1 MASVSAPGGRTGG
14 GGKKPLNVDLN
25 LVPFID
31 LLTCLICFLLMA
43 AVWIQIGK
51 ISVTQS
57 GQGAPTEQTPE
68 ERQQLNLVV
77 AITPQGFLLTGNGQT
92 LEGGDILKKDDQYD
106 YERLGA
112 KLKEVHGLFPDKND
126 IVVMSEDTIE
136 YKDLINTMDVCLA
149 NEFPNISVSGTI

>member
-1 MASVSAPGGRTGG
+1 MGAVSAPGGRSS
-14 GGKKPLNVDLN
+14 GKKSLNVELN

-51 ISVTQS
+51 ISVSQS

-68 ERQQLNLVV
+68 ERERLNLVV
-77 AITPQGFLLTGNGQT
+77 AVTPQGFLITGNGQT
-92 LEGGDILKKDDQYD
+92 LEGGDILKKDNQYD
-106 YERLGA
+106 FERLGT
-112 KLKEVHGLFPDKND
+112 KLKEIHGLFPDKSD
-126 IVVMSEDTIE
+126 IVVMSEDSIN
-136 YKDLINTMDVCLA
+136 YQDLINTMDVCLA

>member
-1 MASVSAPGGRTGG
+1 MASVSAPGGRST
-14 GGKKPLNVDLN
+14 GGKKALNVELN

-68 ERQQLNLVV
+68 DRTKLNLVV
-77 AITPQGFLLTGNGQT
+77 TITPQGFLLTGNGQT
-92 LEGGDILKKDDQYD
+92 IADILKKDNQYD
-106 YERLGA
+106 FERLGA
-112 KLKEVHGLFPDKND
+112 KLKEVHGQYPEKND
-126 IVVMSEDTIE
+126 IVVTSEDSIQ
-136 YKDLINTMDVCLA
+136 YQDLINTMDVCLA

>member
-1 MASVSAPGGRTGG
+1 MGAVAAPGGRSS
-14 GGKKPLNVDLN
+14 GKKNLNVELN

-68 ERQQLNLVV
+68 ERERLNLVC

-92 LEGGDILKKDDQYD
+92 LEGGDILKKDNQYD
-106 YERLGA
+106 FERLGT
-112 KLKEVHGLFPDKND
+112 KLKEVHGLFPEKND
-126 IVVMSEDTIE
+126 IVVMSEDTIK
-136 YKDLINTMDVCLA
+136 YQDLINTMDVCLA

>member
-1 MASVSAPGGRTGG
+1 MGAVSAPGGRSS
-14 GGKKPLNVDLN
+14 GKKNLNVELN

-51 ISVTQS
+51 ISVSQS

-68 ERQQLNLVV
+68 ERERLNLVV
-77 AITPQGFLLTGNGQT
+77 AVTPQGFLITGNGQT
-92 LEGGDILKKDDQYD
+92 LEGGDILKKDNQYD
-106 YERLGA
+106 FERLGT
-112 KLKEVHGLFPDKND
+112 KLKEIHGLFPDKSD
-126 IVVMSEDTIE
+126 IVVMSEDSIN
-136 YKDLINTMDVCLA
+136 YQDLINTMDVCLA

>member
-1 MASVSAPGGRTGG
+1 MANVSAPGGRSGS
-14 GGKKPLNVDLN
+14 GKKALNVDLN

-43 AVWIQIGK
+43 AVWVQIGK

-92 LEGGDILKKDDQYD
+92 LEGGDILKKDESYD
-106 YERLGA
+106 YDRLGA

>member
-1 MASVSAPGGRTGG
+1 MASVSAPGGRSG
-14 GGKKPLNVDLN
+14 GGKKALNVDLN

-43 AVWIQIGK
+43 AVWVQIGK

-92 LEGGDILKKDDQYD
+92 LEGGDILNKDESYD
-106 YERLGA
+106 YDRLGA

>member
-1 MASVSAPGGRTGG
+1 MGAVAAPGGRQS
-14 GGKKPLNVDLN
+14 GKKSLNVELN

-43 AVWIQIGK
+43 AVWVQIGR

-57 GQGAPTEQTPE
+57 GQGAPVEMTPE
-68 ERQQLNLVV
+68 ERQRLNLVV

-92 LEGGDILKKDDQYD
+92 LEGGDILKKDNTYD
-106 YERLGA
+106 FERLGQ
-112 KLKEVHGLFPDKND
+112 KLKEVHGMFPDKSD
-126 IVVMSEDTIE
+126 IVVMSEDTIS
-136 YKDLINTMDVCLA
+136 YQDLVNTMDVCLA

>member
-1 MASVSAPGGRTGG
+1 MASVSAPGGRSGS
-14 GGKKPLNVDLN
+14 GKKALNVELN

-57 GQGAPTEQTPE
+57 GQGAPAEQTPE
-68 ERQQLNLVV
+68 ERQRLNLVV
-77 AITPQGFLLTGNGQT
+77 AITPQGFLVTGNGT
-92 LEGGDILKKDDQYD
+92 TIADILKKDNEYD
-106 YERLGA
+106 SKTLGT
-112 KLKEVHGLFPDKND
+112 KLKEIHGQFPDKND
-126 IVVMSEDTIE
+126 IVVMSEDTIN
-136 YKDLINTMDVCLA
+136 YQVLIDTMDVCLA

>member
-1 MASVSAPGGRTGG
+1 MGAVAAPGGRST
-14 GGKKPLNVDLN
+14 GKKNLNVELN

-43 AVWIQIGK
+43 AVWVQIGK

-68 ERQQLNLVV
+68 ERQRLNLVV
-77 AITPQGFLLTGNGQT
+77 AITPQGFLITGNGQT
-92 LEGGDILKKDDQYD
+92 LEGGDILKKDNQYD
-106 YERLGA
+106 FERLGT
-112 KLKEVHGLFPDKND
+112 KLKEIHGLFPDKSD
-126 IVVMSEDTIE
+126 IVVMSEDSIN
-136 YKDLINTMDVCLA
+136 YQDLINTMDVCLA

>member
-1 MASVSAPGGRTGG
+1 MGAVSAPGGRSS
-14 GGKKPLNVDLN
+14 GKKNLNVDLN

-51 ISVTQS
+51 ISVSQS

-68 ERQQLNLVV
+68 ERERLNLVV
-77 AITPQGFLLTGNGQT
+77 AVTPQGFLITGNGQT
-92 LEGGDILKKDDQYD
+92 LEGGDILKKDNQYD
-106 YERLGA
+106 FERLGT
-112 KLKEVHGLFPDKND
+112 KLKEIHGLFPDKSD
-126 IVVMSEDTIE
+126 IVVMSEDSIN
-136 YKDLINTMDVCLA
+136 YQDLINTMDVCLA

>member
-1 MASVSAPGGRTGG
+1 MGAVAAPGGRSS
-14 GGKKPLNVDLN
+14 GKKQLNVELN

-43 AVWIQIGK
+43 AVWVQIGK

-68 ERQQLNLVV
+68 ERQRLNLVV

-92 LEGGDILKKDDQYD
+92 LEGGDILKKDNQYD
-106 YERLGA
+106 YDRLGQ

-126 IVVMSEDTIE
+126 IVVMSEDTIK
-136 YKDLINTMDVCLA
+136 YQDLINTMDVCLA

>member
-1 MASVSAPGGRTGG
+1 MGSVSAPGGRSS
-14 GGKKPLNVDLN
+14 GGKKQLNVELN

-57 GQGAPTEQTPE
+57 GQGAPAEQTPE
-68 ERQQLNLVV
+68 QRQRLNLVV
-77 AITPQGFLLTGNGQT
+77 AITPQGYLVTGNGT
-92 LEGGDILKKDDQYD
+92 TIADILKKDNEYD
-106 YERLGA
+106 SKALGT
-112 KLKEVHGLFPDKND
+112 KLKEIHGQFPDKND
-126 IVVMSEDTIE
+126 IVVMSEDSIN
-136 YKDLINTMDVCLA
+136 YQVLIDTMDVCLA

>member
-1 MASVSAPGGRTGG
+1 MGAVAAPGGRST
-14 GGKKPLNVDLN
+14 GKKNLNVELN

-43 AVWIQIGK
+43 AVWVQIGK

-68 ERQQLNLVV
+68 ERERLNLVV
-77 AITPQGFLLTGNGQT
+77 AVTPQGFLITGNGQT
-92 LEGGDILKKDDQYD
+92 LEGGDILKKDNQYD
-106 YERLGA
+106 FERLGT
-112 KLKEVHGLFPDKND
+112 KLKEIHGLFPDKSD
-126 IVVMSEDTIE
+126 IVVMSEDSIN
-136 YKDLINTMDVCLA
+136 YQDLINTMDVCLA

>member
-1 MASVSAPGGRTGG
+1 MASVSAPGGRSS
-14 GGKKPLNVDLN
+14 GGKKALNVELN

-68 ERQQLNLVV
+68 DRTKLNLVV
-77 AITPQGFLLTGNGQT
+77 TITPQGFLLTGNGQT
-92 LEGGDILKKDDQYD
+92 IADILKKDNQYD
-106 YERLGA
+106 FERLGA
-112 KLKEVHGLFPDKND
+112 KLKEIHGQYPEKND
-126 IVVMSEDTIE
+126 IVVTSEDSIQ
-136 YKDLINTMDVCLA
+136 YQDLINTMDICLA

>member
-1 MASVSAPGGRTGG
+1 MASMSAPGGRSS
-14 GGKKPLNVDLN
+14 GKKSLNVELN

-68 ERQQLNLVV
+68 ERQRLNLVV
-77 AITPQGFLLTGNGQT
+77 AITPQGYLIRGNNT
-92 LEGGDILKKDDQYD
+92 TIADILKKDNAYD
-106 YERLGA
+106 IKTLGS
-112 KLKEVHGLFPDKND
+112 KLKEIHGQFPDKND
-126 IVVMSEDTIE
+126 IVVMSEDAIS
-136 YKDLINTMDVCLA
+136 YQDLINTMDVCLA
-149 NEFPNISVSGTI
+149 NDFPNISLSGTI

>member
-1 MASVSAPGGRTGG
+1 MGAVAAPGGRSS
-14 GGKKPLNVDLN
+14 GGKKQVNVELN

-43 AVWIQIGK
+43 AVWVQIGK

-68 ERQQLNLVV
+68 DRQRLNLVV

-92 LEGGDILKKDDQYD
+92 LEGGDILKKDNQYD
-106 YERLGA
+106 YERLGQ
-112 KLKEVHGLFPDKND
+112 KLKEVRGLFPDKND
-126 IVVMSEDTIE
+126 IVVMSEDSIK
-136 YKDLINTMDVCLA
+136 YQDLINTMDVCLA

>member
-1 MASVSAPGGRTGG
+1 
-14 GGKKPLNVDLN
+14 VDLN

-57 GQGAPTEQTPE
+57 GQGAPAEQTPE
-68 ERQQLNLVV
+68 QRQRLNLVV
-77 AITPQGFLLTGNGQT
+77 AITPQGFLVTGNGT
-92 LEGGDILKKDDQYD
+92 TIADILKKDNEYD
-106 YERLGA
+106 SKTLGT
-112 KLKEVHGLFPDKND
+112 KLKEIHGQFPDKND
-126 IVVMSEDTIE
+126 IVVMSEDSIN
-136 YKDLINTMDVCLA
+136 YQVLIDTMDVCLA

>member
-1 MASVSAPGGRTGG
+1 MANVSAPGGRSSS

-43 AVWIQIGK
+43 AVWVQIGK

-68 ERQQLNLVV
+68 ERNRLNLVV
-77 AITPQGFLLTGNGQT
+77 TITPQGFLLTGNGQT
-92 LEGGDILKKDDQYD
+92 IDDILKKDNQYN

-112 KLKEVHGLFPDKND
+112 KLKEVHGQFPDKSD
-126 IVVMSEDTIE
+126 IVVMSEDTIQ
-136 YKDLINTMDVCLA
+136 YQDLINTMDVCLA
-149 NEFPNISVSGTI
+149 NDFPNISVSGTF

>member
-1 MASVSAPGGRTGG
+1 MANVSAPGGRSS
-14 GGKKPLNVDLN
+14 GGKKSVNVEFN

-57 GQGAPTEQTPE
+57 GQGPSQDQNMDQKEQV
-68 ERQQLNLVV
+68 NLTV
-77 AITPQGFLLTGNGQT
+77 AITPQGYLITENGQKIF
-92 LEGGDILKKDDQYD
+92 DILKKDDRYD
-106 YERLGA
+106 LGA
-112 KLKEVHGLFPDKND
+112 LGSRLSELHNNYQDKKD
-126 IVVMSEDTIE
+126 IVVMSEDTIRYE
-136 YKDLINTMDVCLA
+136 DLVNVMDVCLA